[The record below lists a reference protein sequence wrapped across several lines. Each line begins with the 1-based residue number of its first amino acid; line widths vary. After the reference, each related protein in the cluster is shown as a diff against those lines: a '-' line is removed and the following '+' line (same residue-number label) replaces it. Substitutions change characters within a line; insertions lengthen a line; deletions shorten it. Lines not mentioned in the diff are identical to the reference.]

1 MTQHQQNSKK
11 VTNIWLFALNIG
23 FFAGLIWGGIKGL
36 FYYMRFTTVL
46 PGYLLEP
53 FFKQKFLNS
62 GPGYYVGWLGF
73 IVFSIIVTL
82 IYTLCLRKLKGPIPG
97 LLYGIFWWIII
108 FLLIGPLTHMT
119 IPFKELSV
127 NTAISEFCLYLLWG
141 LFIGYTAAVE
151 YNDERQREP
160 ENAYQ

>member
-62 GPGYYVGWLGF
+62 QPGYYAGWLAF
-73 IVFSIIVTL
+73 VVFSIIVTL
-82 IYTLCLRKLKGPIPG
+82 IYTLFLRKLKGPIPG
-97 LLYGIFWWIII
+97 ILYGIIWWIII
-108 FLLIGPLTHMT
+108 FLLIGPMTHMT
-119 IPFKELSV
+119 TPFKELSV